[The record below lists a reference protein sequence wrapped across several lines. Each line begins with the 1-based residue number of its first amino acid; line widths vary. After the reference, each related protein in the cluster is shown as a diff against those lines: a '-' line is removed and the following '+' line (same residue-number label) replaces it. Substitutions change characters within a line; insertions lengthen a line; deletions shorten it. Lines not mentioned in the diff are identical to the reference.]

1 MNPEKKE
8 YISNWLFR
16 AREDISVMHNLEQSG
31 IEYYVS
37 TICFHAQQ
45 AVEKYLKAYLILHDI
60 DFPRTHD
67 VDYLLLECQ
76 KIDANQFDFDFRSL
90 TEFGVSVRYPDDFY
104 IPGIEETKGYIE
116 VALDVKV
123 LVERIID
130 RALKD

>member
-1 MNPEKKE
+1 MNPEKKA

-16 AREDISVMHNLEQSG
+16 AREDISVMQNLEQSG

-76 KIDANQFDFDFRSL
+76 KINANQFDFDFRSL

>member
-1 MNPEKKE
+1 MNPEKKA

-16 AREDISVMHNLEQSG
+16 AREDISVMQNLEQSG
-31 IEYYVS
+31 LEYYVS

-104 IPGIEETKGYIE
+104 IPGIGETKEYIE
-116 VALDVKV
+116 VALDVKD
-123 LVERIID
+123 LVEKTIERVI
-130 RALKD
+130 KD